1 MHKLIDQL
9 GNSNPQ
15 LFRELKGRFTPRNMA
30 IAVGVS
36 VATQFMMYLCYLSAL
51 PDYRNLTSYNR
62 YCLGH
67 PDGYLHNVNQ
77 CFLKGEAWDIN
88 WQLWDFDLF
97 IGLSL
102 LGMGILLIIGSHL
115 INADLAKE
123 EKRGTLGFVRLS
135 PQPVQKIILGKILG
149 VPSLIYLGIAA
160 ALPFH
165 VVVGLRA
172 GISLPWI
179 GMVDLVAI
187 AACATFFSV
196 AALWSFVGQ
205 EFFGEFQTWL
215 YSGVVSVYLFW
226 MTIVSFEGGFTSQ
239 NSWDWLRLLYPANVF
254 YYLVE
259 HNSLDWE
266 KINYFSLY
274 NWFEIQWYGVAVWQC
289 GLVGL
294 GFIFLHYALI
304 SFGAWQGIKRRFYDP
319 QTPVISKQMGYGIA
333 IFATILMTGFAYC
346 NLDLIKDSYVI
357 RTNFEILQAF
367 YFVLFLGL
375 AILMT
380 PTRQRIQDWQRF
392 RHQGMFSTR
401 LWSDL
406 LWGNRSPALGAIALS
421 LIITTGFMMFIVLT
435 SPFGNEKMIILGG
448 LILQMGTL
456 LIFAS
461 LVQFIFLQR
470 QKRNIWLVGTLGGL
484 SVIPF
489 LLFAIFHEQ
498 FTAAIAFGLFS
509 VFPLIAMEEV
519 TSGLILWSLA
529 CQWLAIVAGTWV
541 LQKQIRR
548 LGDSELKTLVMSPLE
563 SQ

>member
-9 GNSNPQ
+9 GNWNPQ

-36 VATQFMMYLCYLSAL
+36 AAIQFLTYLCYLSLL
-51 PDYRNLTSYNR
+51 PDANGINLYSR
-62 YCLGH
+62 YCVH
-67 PDGYLHNVNQ
+67 PASHCFWKDGAVDL
-77 CFLKGEAWDIN
+77 N
-88 WQLWDFDLF
+88 WQLWNFDVF
-97 IGLSL
+97 IGLSI

-135 PQPVQKIILGKILG
+135 PQPVQRIILGKLLG

-165 VVVGLRA
+165 LIVGLKA

-179 GMVDLVAI
+179 GMMDLLAI
-187 AACATFFSV
+187 AACVTFFSV

-215 YSGVVSVYLFW
+215 YSGVVSLYLFW
-226 MTIVSFEGGFTSQ
+226 MTIVTFDEGFS
-239 NSWDWLRLLYPANVF
+239 SHSAWAWLRLIYPGNVF

-259 HNSLDWE
+259 NNSLGWE
-266 KINYFSLY
+266 KINYFWPYTWFAIPWFGVQMWHSSL
-274 NWFEIQWYGVAVWQC
+274 I
-289 GLVGL
+289 GL
-294 GFIFLHYALI
+294 GFIFLHYAFI
-304 SFGAWQGIKRRFYDP
+304 SLGAWLGLKRRFYDP
-319 QTPVISKQMGYGIA
+319 QTPMISKPMGYGIA
-333 IFATILMTGFAYC
+333 IFVTVLMTGFAYR
-346 NLDLIKDSYVI
+346 NLDFDNNGYAVRI
-357 RTNFEILQAF
+357 NFEILQIF
-367 YFVLFLGL
+367 YCFLFIGL

-392 RHQGMFSTR
+392 RHQGLFSPR

-406 LWGNRSPALGAIALS
+406 LWGDRSPALGAIALS
-421 LIITTGFMMFIVLT
+421 LIITTGFMGFVVMT
-435 SPFGNEKMIILGG
+435 SPVLQEKMLVLGG

-456 LIFAS
+456 LILAS
-461 LVQFIFLQR
+461 LVQLVFLKR
-470 QKRNIWLVGTLGGL
+470 QKRNIWLVGTLASL

-489 LLFAIFHEQ
+489 LVFAMFRGQ
-498 FTAAIAFGLFS
+498 STAAIAFGLFS
-509 VFPLIAMEEV
+509 FFPLTTIEETV
-519 TSGLILWSLA
+519 SGLILWIIA
-529 CQWLAIVAGTWV
+529 AQWLAIAACTFV

-548 LGDSELKTLVMSPLE
+548 LGDSELKTLLTPSLE
-563 SQ
+563 SP